1 MDKDLLKKYEHY
13 SAEDFLRDDAFR
25 AWMLSG
31 LEENSGLWEAFLRRF
46 PAKASTLTMAKA
58 TFNALHET
66 RELPSEQQGTDMWQS
81 IRSEISSREHEAR
94 RANIFAGMDTRWSWL
109 AAASV
114 LLMMMS
120 LGWYFSAGF
129 TDKAASYDQQVSNV
143 RIVLTERNNDTR
155 KPQKIQLTDG
165 SYVVLQPG
173 SKLSYQEQFTGAK
186 REVYLSGQAY
196 FKVAKNLAKPFIVYA
211 NKLVVQVVGTS
222 FTVNADK
229 NAFSGSVSVETGK
242 VKVFTYEKYLA
253 GEITGA
259 GDEILLTPNQ
269 QVTYNF
275 DSEVF
280 SKSVVS
286 EPVIQEKPEAH
297 PDFYFKN
304 TSVADVF
311 RTLEKSYGVKIN
323 CDEKNIGKCN
333 LTAPLGNEPLFRKMD
348 IICQTIGATYEVWGT
363 EIIVSG
369 KGCKN

>member
-1 MDKDLLKKYEHY
+1 LDIDLLIKYEQY
-13 SAEDFLRDDAFR
+13 SAEDFLRDDTFR
-25 AWMLSG
+25 TWMLSG
-31 LEENSGLWEAFLRRF
+31 QEENRALWEAFLRRF
-46 PAKASTLTMAKA
+46 PAKESTLTMAKA
-58 TFNALHET
+58 MFNALHET
-66 RELPSEQQGTDMWQS
+66 RELPTEQQGNDIWQS
-81 IRSEISSREHEAR
+81 IRSEISSGQEPGR
-94 RANIFAGMDTRWSWL
+94 RNIFEGKNLRWSWL

-114 LLMMMS
+114 LVMMLG

-129 TDKAASYDQQVSNV
+129 KEKPVSYEQQVSSA
-143 RIVLTERNNDTR
+143 RIVLTERSNDTR
-155 KPQKIQLTDG
+155 KPQKIQLADG

-173 SKLSYQEQFTGAK
+173 GKLSYQEQFRGNK

-196 FKVAKNLAKPFIVYA
+196 FKVAKDQAKPFIVYA

-222 FTVNADK
+222 FTVYADK
-229 NAFSGSVSVETGK
+229 NTSSGSVAVETGK

-253 GEITGA
+253 SEKTGT

-275 DSEVF
+275 DSNVF
-280 SKSVVS
+280 SKRVVA
-286 EPVIQEKPEAH
+286 EPVIQENPETY

-311 RTLEKSYGVKIN
+311 RTLEKSYGVKIK

-369 KGCKN
+369 KGCDN